1 MTQDHGNANIASE
14 YLMADVKHHLH
25 PVTNPRTLEKSGPI
39 PVSGAEGVYVR
50 INGENLID
58 GLSGLGC
65 VNVGYGNEKLCQAA
79 YTEMK
84 RLSYSHG
91 FVGQTSQTVAQLSGK
106 LAELTNHDFEK
117 FFYASTG
124 SDANESA
131 VKLAYYY
138 WRLKGQPKR
147 KVLLS
152 REYGY
157 HGNTVLAT
165 ALTGIE
171 HYHFQ
176 FDLPLADLVKRVEAP
191 YAYRCGMGL
200 TSAEYVRKLAASL
213 EERILEIGPENV
225 AAFFVEPVQGAGGVI
240 IPPPGYLQAVQ
251 EICNRHGV
259 LLIADEVVTG
269 FGKTGS
275 MFAYQHYQFKPD
287 IITMAKGITSS
298 YFPLSA
304 VGLSK
309 KVAEVLSAADE
320 EFVHGFTNSGHPVA
334 AAVAL
339 ANIEV
344 IEENHLLDNVTNTI
358 GPALKR
364 GMEKLAKHSAV
375 GEARCVGTIAA
386 LDFCHGNSEEEQTA
400 FCEKVALEAF
410 TRGLVARPM
419 GPVLGLIFPLITRAA
434 EIEESM
440 TILESAI
447 NAAVL

>member
-1 MTQDHGNANIASE
+1 MNQIDANAQIESDC
-14 YLMADVKHHLH
+14 LIADVKHHLH
-25 PVTNPRTLEKSGPI
+25 PVTNPQTLEKLGPI
-39 PVSGAEGVYVR
+39 LAGDAEGVYVR
-50 INGENLID
+50 LNGEKLID

-65 VNVGYGNEKLCQAA
+65 VNVGYGNEKLCRAA

-84 RLSYSHG
+84 RLSFSHG
-91 FVGQTSQTVAQLSGK
+91 FVGQTSKTVAQLSEK
-106 LAELTNHDFEK
+106 LAKLTNYDFDK
-117 FFYASTG
+117 FFFASTG

-152 REYGY
+152 REYAY

-176 FDLPLADLVKRVEAP
+176 FDLPLANLVTRVEAP
-191 YAYRCGMGL
+191 YAYRCGVGL
-200 TSAEYVRKLAASL
+200 TSTEYVRKLAESL
-213 EERILEIGPENV
+213 EEKIREIGPENV
-225 AAFFVEPVQGAGGVI
+225 AAFFVEPVQGAGGLI
-240 IPPPGYLQAVQ
+240 MPPRGYLQAVQ

-298 YFPLSA
+298 YYPLSA
-304 VGLSK
+304 VGLSQ
-309 KVAEVLSAADE
+309 KVTDVLSTANE

-344 IEENHLLDNVTNTI
+344 IEENRLLDNVKNAI
-358 GPALKR
+358 EPALRR
-364 GMEKLAKHSAV
+364 GMEKLAKHPAV
-375 GEARCVGTIAA
+375 GEARSIGVMAA
-386 LDFCHGNSEEEQTA
+386 LDFCHGNSLAEQTA

-410 TRGLVARPM
+410 ARGLVTRPM
-419 GPVLGLIFPLITRAA
+419 DPVLGLLFPLISTAA
-434 EIEESM
+434 EIDESM

-447 NAAVL
+447 NAAML